1 MNTRNLDTGKYVAFA
16 DIRKQAEDKP
26 DALAVERE
34 VQQMERRPCFVCG
47 VRRSSVPARED
58 EWVPSPLEI
67 SLEGSL
73 KTGPSGMVVLE
84 NGEAFV
90 VHSECLEKLKAS

>member
-16 DIRKQAEDKP
+16 DIRKQAEGKP

-34 VQQMERRPCFVCG
+34 VQQMERRPCFAECG
-47 VRRSSVPARED
+47 KRF
-58 EWVPSPLEI
+58 
-67 SLEGSL
+67 
-73 KTGPSGMVVLE
+73 PSGMVVLE

-90 VHSECLEKLKAS
+90 VHAECLERLKVS